1 MLTLPFSTALLHAY
15 SYSPHHPPQC
25 FFTASESLIIFT
37 GLTQAELCKAFW
49 KRAVILCFHTP
60 LYKEREQH
68 AVQKKYTEE
77 RGVCHFNS
85 QCEVLAVSEDQHL
98 QKIDV

>member
-1 MLTLPFSTALLHAY
+1 MPTTPSTLLRD
-15 SYSPHHPPQC
+15 
-25 FFTASESLIIFT
+25 FFTVSEFLIIFT

-49 KRAVILCFHTP
+49 KRAVILRFHTP

-68 AVQKKYTEE
+68 AIPKKDTEE

-85 QCEVLAVSEDQHL
+85 QCDVLALSEDQHL